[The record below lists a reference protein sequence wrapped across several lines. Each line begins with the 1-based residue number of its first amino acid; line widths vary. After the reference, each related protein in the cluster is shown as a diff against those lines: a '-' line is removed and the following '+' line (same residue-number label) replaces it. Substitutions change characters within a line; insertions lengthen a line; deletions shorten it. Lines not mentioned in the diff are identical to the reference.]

1 MNTGGRLFRI
11 SLYGESHGPAV
22 GVVIDGCP
30 AGIPLSEDDFV
41 ADLARRR
48 PGAAGTTPRQ
58 ESDSPTLLSGVFNG
72 RTSGSPIHIQF
83 LNENTNPDDYA
94 DFTKIPRPGHADFSA
109 TIKYAGWQD
118 PRGSGHFSGRITV
131 GLVAAG
137 VVAKKILNAF
147 APVVFDTKL
156 LQAGGS
162 HNIDEAVR
170 AAKNEADS
178 IGALVEVRVHGV
190 PAGWGE
196 PFFDAAES
204 VIAHYLFAVPAVR
217 GVEFG
222 DGFAAAAMRG
232 SAHNDPFISQDGR
245 TARNGAGGI
254 NGGITNG
261 NDIVLRVAVKPT
273 SSISVA
279 QHTLDFSRDEMTDLE
294 IRGRHDSCI
303 ALRSAV
309 VLEAATACALADLAL
324 AARAGKPW
332 QSNIPWRKA

>member
-1 MNTGGRLFRI
+1 MNTAGRLFRL

-30 AGIPLSEDDFV
+30 AGISLSEEDFA
-41 ADLARRR
+41 ADLARRK
-48 PGAAGTTPRQ
+48 PGAEGTTPRI
-58 ESDSPTLLSGVFNG
+58 ESDRPAILSGVFHG
-72 RTSGSPIHIQF
+72 HTSGSPIHIQF
-83 LNENTNPDDYA
+83 LNENTKSEDYA

-109 TIKYAGWQD
+109 MMKYAGWQD
-118 PRGSGHFSGRITV
+118 PRGSGHFSGRITI
-131 GLVAAG
+131 GIVAAG
-137 VVAKKILNAF
+137 AVAKKILNTF
-147 APVVFDTKL
+147 APIVFETRL

-162 HNIDEAVR
+162 PNIDEAVR
-170 AAKNEADS
+170 AAQEAGDS
-178 IGALVEVRVHGV
+178 IGALVEVRAGGV

-232 SAHNDPFISQDGR
+232 LAHNDPFINKDGR
-245 TARNGAGGI
+245 TARNGSGGI

-261 NDIVLRVAVKPT
+261 NEIVLRVAVKPA

-294 IRGRHDSCI
+294 IHGRHDACI

-324 AARAGKPW
+324 VARAENPW
-332 QSNIPWRKA
+332 KSNIPWRKS

>member
-1 MNTGGRLFRI
+1 MNTAGRLFRI

-30 AGIPLSEDDFV
+30 AGIPLSEGFEPTS
-41 ADLARRR
+41 RRKLR
-48 PGAAGTTPRQ
+48 RGDNPGK
-58 ESDSPTLLSGVFNG
+58 ESDDPQFCREIPRSV
-72 RTSGSPIHIQF
+72 TSARSSSNP
-83 LNENTNPDDYA
+83 NENTKSRYA
-94 DFTKIPRPGHADFSA
+94 TTRIPRPGHADFSSMM
-109 TIKYAGWQD
+109 KLSGWQD
-118 PRGSGHFSGRITV
+118 PRGSGHFSGRITI

-137 VVAKKILNAF
+137 VVAKKILNTF
-147 APVVFDTKL
+147 APIVFETRL
-156 LQAGGS
+156 LEAGGS
-162 HNIDEAVR
+162 KNMDEAIR
-170 AAKNEADS
+170 AAKEAGDS
-178 IGALVEVRVHGV
+178 IGALVEVRASGV

-196 PFFDAAES
+196 PFFDAVES
-204 VIAHYLFAVPAVR
+204 VIGHYLFAVPAVR

-232 SAHNDPFISQDGR
+232 SAHNDPLIGQDGR

-261 NDIVLRVAVKPT
+261 NEIVLRVAVKPA

-294 IRGRHDSCI
+294 IQGRHDACI

-324 AARAGKPW
+324 AARAESPW
-332 QSNIPWRKA
+332 ESNIPEELNRGFRTT

>member
-1 MNTGGRLFRI
+1 MNTAGRLFRL

-30 AGIPLSEDDFV
+30 AGIPLSEEDFA
-41 ADLARRR
+41 ADLARRKS
-48 PGAAGTTPRQ
+48 GAEGTTPRI
-58 ESDSPTLLSGVFNG
+58 ESDRPAILSGVFHG
-72 RTSGSPIHIQF
+72 HTSGSPIHIQF
-83 LNENTNPDDYA
+83 RNENTKSEDYA

-109 TIKYAGWQD
+109 MMKYAGWQD
-118 PRGSGHFSGRITV
+118 PRGSGHFSGRITI

-137 VVAKKILNAF
+137 VVAKKILNTF
-147 APVVFDTKL
+147 APIVFETRL

-162 HNIDEAVR
+162 PNIDEAVR
-170 AAKNEADS
+170 AAQEAGDS
-178 IGALVEVRVHGV
+178 IGALVEVRAGGV

-222 DGFAAAAMRG
+222 DGFAAAAMKG
-232 SAHNDPFISQDGR
+232 SSHNDPFINKDGR
-245 TARNGAGGI
+245 TAHNGSGGI

-261 NDIVLRVAVKPT
+261 NEIVLRVAVKPA

-294 IRGRHDSCI
+294 IHGRHDACI

-324 AARAGKPW
+324 VARAENPW
-332 QSNIPWRKA
+332 KSNIPWRKS

>member
-1 MNTGGRLFRI
+1 MNTAGRLFRLF
-11 SLYGESHGPAV
+11 LYGESHGPAV

-30 AGIPLSEDDFV
+30 AGISLSEEDFA
-41 ADLARRR
+41 ADLARRKS
-48 PGAAGTTPRQ
+48 GAEGTTPRI
-58 ESDSPTLLSGVFNG
+58 ESDRPAILSGVFHG
-72 RTSGSPIHIQF
+72 HTSGSPIHIQF
-83 LNENTNPDDYA
+83 RNENTKSEDYA

-109 TIKYAGWQD
+109 MMKYAGWQD
-118 PRGSGHFSGRITV
+118 PRGSGHFSGRITI
-131 GLVAAG
+131 GIVAAG
-137 VVAKKILNAF
+137 AVAKKILNTF
-147 APVVFDTKL
+147 APIVFETRL

-162 HNIDEAVR
+162 PNIDEAVR
-170 AAKNEADS
+170 AAQEAGDS
-178 IGALVEVRVHGV
+178 IGALVEVRAGGV

-232 SAHNDPFISQDGR
+232 SAHNDPFINKDGR
-245 TARNGAGGI
+245 TARNGSGGI

-261 NDIVLRVAVKPT
+261 NEIVLRVAVKPA

-294 IRGRHDSCI
+294 IHGRHDACI

-324 AARAGKPW
+324 VARAENPW
-332 QSNIPWRKA
+332 KSNIPWRKS